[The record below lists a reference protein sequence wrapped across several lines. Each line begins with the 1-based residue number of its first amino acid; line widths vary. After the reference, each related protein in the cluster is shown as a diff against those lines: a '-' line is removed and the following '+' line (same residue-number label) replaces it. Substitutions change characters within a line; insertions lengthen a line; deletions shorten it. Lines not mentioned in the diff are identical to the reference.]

1 MFIENEIINLFSSVG
16 AKCEIRRYK
25 HCVPTGLKSISHI
38 RKILKLTHKVQLGNR
53 TYQTS
58 KQGYLVLGFLSILD
72 EKSRFG
78 DRSYSG
84 ES

>member
-1 MFIENEIINLFSSVG
+1 MDPLPRLDSMLSE
-16 AKCEIRRYK
+16 
-25 HCVPTGLKSISHI
+25 
-38 RKILKLTHKVQLGNR
+38 
-53 TYQTS
+53 YQDHFKY